1 METKQRRLLIRL
13 ALAALWLGLGVIVF
27 VLNRGHTLLVD
38 NKSIED
44 LNLRAPD
51 FITVK
56 VDKIAPMEFLR
67 NDRDIFKVGG
77 GKHRITVEFS
87 DGTETVL
94 KEFHLPLKHDQYL
107 LSIPKLINGVEPFYE
122 VFVSNTSRE
131 REAEPEPGF

>member
-51 FITVK
+51 FITVR

-87 DGTETVL
+87 GGMETVS
-94 KEFHLPLKHDQYL
+94 KEFYLPLKYDQYL
-107 LSIPKLINGVEPFYE
+107 LSVPKLINGVEPFYE
-122 VFVSNTSRE
+122 VFVSNASRE
-131 REAEPEPGF
+131 REAEPEQEF